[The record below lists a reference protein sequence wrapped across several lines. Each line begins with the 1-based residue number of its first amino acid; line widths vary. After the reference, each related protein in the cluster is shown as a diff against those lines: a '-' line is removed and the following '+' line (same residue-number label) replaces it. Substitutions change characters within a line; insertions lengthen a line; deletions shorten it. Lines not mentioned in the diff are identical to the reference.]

1 MPLLGPNIV
10 KALLESVWLKR
21 KGLGL
26 AFTVNGTS
34 FNSTIFGLFFSAAT
48 TDTKWKRHFKSK
60 APFQNLLRE
69 KNENRNSIFLKKKTF
84 VIFFEKKMKNDKK
97 IRRWRWTMKNVGCW
111 RVSSWRSAVM
121 HPNWQ
126 NRVRALRKRTQ
137 QVTTVQQ
144 CCPAVAVW
152 RKLLPIKG
160 YKWINLKE

>member
-10 KALLESVWLKR
+10 KALSNLLESIWLKR

-69 KNENRNSIFLKKKTF
+69 KKRKQKFDILEKKTF
-84 VIFFEKKMKNDKK
+84 VIFKKKMKNDKK
-97 IRRWRWTMKNVGCW
+97 IRRWRWTRKNVGC
-111 RVSSWRSAVM
+111 RGVSKLEVGRDTSELTEPGSSPSQKDLTSY
-121 HPNWQ
+121 HSP
-126 NRVRALRKRTQ
+126 
-137 QVTTVQQ
+137 TVLSSCSCMEETIANQ
-144 CCPAVAVW
+144 
-152 RKLLPIKG
+152 RI
-160 YKWINLKE
+160 